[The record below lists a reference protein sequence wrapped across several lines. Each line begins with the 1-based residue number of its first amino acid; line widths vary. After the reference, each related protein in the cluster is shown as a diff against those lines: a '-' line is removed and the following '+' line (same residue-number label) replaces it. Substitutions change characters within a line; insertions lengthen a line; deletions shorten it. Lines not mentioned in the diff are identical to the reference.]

1 MITKNLQKSPIFFL
15 AKNVE
20 IFINIIVDYLDIKK
34 IVIKN
39 LSEKGDLLEA
49 AANLF
54 KLLWEFDNEK
64 IKNIAVMKVPNQG
77 LGIAIND
84 RLLRASK

>member
-1 MITKNLQKSPIFFL
+1 MSTNPLKADSNRARQ
-15 AKNVE
+15 
-20 IFINIIVDYLDIKK
+20 IK
-34 IVIKN
+34 
-39 LSEKGDLLEA
+39 SEKGDLLEA

-64 IKNIAVMKVPNQG
+64 IKNIAVMKIPNQG